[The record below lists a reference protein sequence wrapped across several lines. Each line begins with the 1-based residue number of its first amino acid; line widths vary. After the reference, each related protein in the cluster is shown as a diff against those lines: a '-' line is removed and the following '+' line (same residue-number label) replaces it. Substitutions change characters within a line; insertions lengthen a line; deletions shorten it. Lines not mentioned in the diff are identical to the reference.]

1 MMISTKGRYAL
12 RIMLDLSQH
21 REDGYISLSKI
32 SQRQGISV
40 KYLEAIIS
48 VLNKAGMVESQRGK
62 EGGYKLTKEPEE
74 YSVGSIVKLTEGSI
88 APVAC
93 LENDSVPCEHKS
105 DCLTL
110 PLWMKLEGV
119 VDNYLESVTLT
130 DLLERKIK

>member
-12 RIMLDLSQH
+12 RIMLDLAQH

-62 EGGYKLTKEPEE
+62 EGGYQLTKGPEE
-74 YSVGSIVKLTEGSI
+74 YSVGAIVKLTEGSI

-93 LENDSVPCEHKS
+93 LENDHVPCEHRF

-110 PLWMKLEGV
+110 PLWIKLEGV
-119 VDNYLESVTLT
+119 VDNYLESVSLI
-130 DLLERKIK
+130 DLLERKI

>member
-12 RIMLDLSQH
+12 RIMLDLAQH

-62 EGGYKLTKEPEE
+62 EGGYKLTKAPEE
-74 YSVGSIVKLTEGSI
+74 YSIGSIVKLTEGSI

-93 LENDSVPCEHKS
+93 LENDSEPCEQRF

-110 PLWMKLEGV
+110 PLWIKLEGI
-119 VDNYLESVTLT
+119 VDSYLESVSLT
-130 DLLERKIK
+130 DLLERNIK

>member
-12 RIMLDLSQH
+12 RIMLDLAQH

-62 EGGYKLTKEPEE
+62 EGGYKLTKAPEE
-74 YSVGSIVKLTEGSI
+74 YSIGSIVKLTEGSI

-93 LENDSVPCEHKS
+93 LENDSEPCEQRF

-110 PLWMKLEGV
+110 PLWMKLEGI
-119 VDNYLESVTLT
+119 VDSYLESVSLT
-130 DLLERKIK
+130 DLLERNIK

>member
-12 RIMLDLSQH
+12 RIMLDLAQN

-62 EGGYKLTKEPEE
+62 EGGYRLTKGPEE
-74 YSVGSIVKLTEGSI
+74 YSVGAIVKLTEGSI

-93 LENDSVPCEHKS
+93 LENDHAPCEHRL

-110 PLWMKLEGV
+110 PLWVKLEGV
-119 VDNYLESVTLT
+119 VDNYLESVSLI